1 MEVILIVIVCSNIS
15 FVKLKTSNYPVAEF
29 KLING
34 ELEIYDVPVE
44 SYKLYESTQLEEKVV
59 AEENWGTENIFNGV
73 ANDVTYP
80 IISVV
85 VPIEGM
91 QVTTVDY

>member
-1 MEVILIVIVCSNIS
+1 M
-15 FVKLKTSNYPVAEF
+15 KLKTSNYPVAEF

-59 AEENWGTENIFNGV
+59 AVENWGTENIFNGV